1 MILLV
6 LKFHH
11 IPRKLNVPLASL
23 LFKGLADSTYQV
35 LHSYNYYKEDRKK
48 FFSLWCHMES
58 LDWVYSV
65 S

>member
-1 MILLV
+1 MILLIS
-6 LKFHH
+6 KFHH
-11 IPRKLNVPLASL
+11 IPRKLNVPLAGL
-23 LFKGLADSTYQV
+23 LFKGFADSTNQV
-35 LHSYNYYKEDRKK
+35 LHSLNYKEVRKK